1 MKKKTMF
8 KTGSRYSALLCVL
21 SMTAGCLTGC
31 GNTVADNKTDVS
43 SAATGTTVV
52 STTTAENETTAETFD
67 PRAICE
73 GVTLTIAIADDD
85 LVIDWNTNEMT
96 LAIEEALGVDLK
108 FEAYASAD
116 FLDKIN
122 VMVNGGDEL
131 PDMIWGSNAG
141 VGGLNGS
148 YENWASEEVLIPLN
162 EYYENPDYSANI
174 NEACEKIGVDI
185 PSLLEDADGNIW
197 AAPAYYQFP
206 TNTVPCKLWINKEYC
221 QKLGFDEIPTTTEG
235 FYELCKAIATDIE
248 AGLLAD
254 FWYYPQML
262 NSEDKFIQNS
272 TRLEYDYIPGLEG
285 PEGRVEA
292 FYVPIIP
299 GAGGVITIDCENPDA
314 AFLVM
319 DYMCR
324 QDLSISNRYGQQGE
338 DWDYW
343 ENVDESRFDE
353 GITKEN
359 YTGRLASEYP
369 EPIMIAYSD
378 GTFWSGGNPNNRSY
392 MQAGPGIVS
401 MDIYWGIAIKKDT
414 STEAGQVAYEYNQ
427 LYVGSILETLNWI
440 PDEHVTRLPMT
451 SEEISVSNEIQVTL
465 SNYVRESIGAFLT
478 GQWDIDEY
486 WDTYMAELEKIGYK
500 ELLEIYQTSYDRTK

>member
-1 MKKKTMF
+1 
-8 KTGSRYSALLCVL
+8 
-21 SMTAGCLTGC
+21 
-31 GNTVADNKTDVS
+31 
-43 SAATGTTVV
+43 
-52 STTTAENETTAETFD
+52 
-67 PRAICE
+67 
-73 GVTLTIAIADDD
+73 
-85 LVIDWNTNEMT
+85 
-96 LAIEEALGVDLK
+96 
-108 FEAYASAD
+108 
-116 FLDKIN
+116 
-122 VMVNGGDEL
+122 
-131 PDMIWGSNAG
+131 
-141 VGGLNGS
+141 
-148 YENWASEEVLIPLN
+148 
-162 EYYENPDYSANI
+162 
-174 NEACEKIGVDI
+174 
-185 PSLLEDADGNIW
+185 
-197 AAPAYYQFP
+197 
-206 TNTVPCKLWINKEYC
+206 
-221 QKLGFDEIPTTTEG
+221 
-235 FYELCKAIATDIE
+235 
-248 AGLLAD
+248 
-254 FWYYPQML
+254 ML